1 MDKIMHKMGLHGKS
15 FIPLVMGFGCNVPA
29 IMASRTIESR
39 NSRMITMLVNPL
51 MSCSARLPVYV
62 LFTAAFFPQKASLV
76 MLALYGTGILLAVV
90 MARLFKRFLF
100 NEEDVPFVMELPP
113 YRMPTA
119 KSILIHMWEKG
130 KQYLRKMG
138 GVILVASILIWF
150 LGYFPLQPEQEDASV
165 RQRNSYIGQIGQAI
179 QPALA
184 PLGFDWKISVSLLS
198 GMAAKEVVVSTLS
211 VLYTGKAEEAELQ
224 TLSHRLQ
231 QDVHADGT
239 LVFSPLTALSLM
251 LFVLIYFPCIATVT
265 AIARESNSWK
275 WGMFVVVYT
284 CLLAWGVS
292 FLVYQTGSFFIG
304 L

>member
-1 MDKIMHKMGLHGKS
+1 
-15 FIPLVMGFGCNVPA
+15 
-29 IMASRTIESR
+29 
-39 NSRMITMLVNPL
+39 

-62 LFTAAFFPQKASLV
+62 LLTSAFFPQKASFV

-138 GVILVASILIWF
+138 GIILIASIIIWF
-150 LGYFPLQPEQEDASV
+150 LGYFPLQPEQEDASL
-165 RQRNSYIGQIGQAI
+165 RQQNSYIGQIGQAI
-179 QPALA
+179 RPVLA

-198 GMAAKEVVVSTLS
+198 GMAAKEVVVSTLG
-211 VLYTGKAEEAELQ
+211 VLYTGNGEEETQ
-224 TLSHRLQ
+224 TLAHRIR
-231 QDVHADGT
+231 QDASPDGT
-239 LVFSPLTALSLM
+239 PVFTPLTALSLM

-265 AIARESNSWK
+265 AIAKESRSWK
-275 WGMFVVVYT
+275 WGLFVILYT
-284 CLLAWGVS
+284 CLLAWLVS
-292 FLVYQTGSFFIG
+292 FAVYQTGRLFC
-304 L
+304 